1 MANSRLVAAGIRRI
15 TRPIE
20 RCLFLI
26 HHPAFKRNGIFLFQ
40 FEVLRI
46 RLHPKH
52 SCERFLLSGCGIPR
66 QLEGRGFQLHLEKIS
81 DAKNTLLRLLQ
92 LVFDTLD
99 IVQL

>member
-20 RCLFLI
+20 RCLFFF

-40 FEVLRI
+40 FEVIRL

-52 SCERFLLSGCGIPR
+52 FGKRFLFSGRGLSG

-81 DAKNTLLRLLQ
+81 DTKNTLLRLLQ